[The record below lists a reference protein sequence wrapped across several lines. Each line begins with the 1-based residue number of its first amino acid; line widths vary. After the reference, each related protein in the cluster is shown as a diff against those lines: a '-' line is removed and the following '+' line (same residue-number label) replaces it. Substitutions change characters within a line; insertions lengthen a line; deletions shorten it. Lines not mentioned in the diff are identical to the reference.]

1 MSEFVKTLKI
11 FVYNAYSE
19 SVNRIMVMH
28 VRKILQ
34 SSSPIHVYTV
44 KQTCVTRVTLVY
56 QMSDTGEEIHFS
68 LKPMVEITRNP
79 KQGINGSVNEFL
91 FTIIFKRVE
100 FSAQVTRQN
109 ANE

>member
-1 MSEFVKTLKI
+1 M
-11 FVYNAYSE
+11 YNAYSE

-34 SSSPIHVYTV
+34 SLSPIHVYTV

-68 LKPMVEITRNP
+68 LMAEITRNP
-79 KQGINGSVNEFL
+79 KQGINGFVNEFL